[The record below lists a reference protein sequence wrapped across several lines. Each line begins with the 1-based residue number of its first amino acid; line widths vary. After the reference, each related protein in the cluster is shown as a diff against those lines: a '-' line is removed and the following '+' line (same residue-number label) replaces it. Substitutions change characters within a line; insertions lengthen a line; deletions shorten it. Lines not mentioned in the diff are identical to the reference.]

1 MFSLLLSIA
10 AVSPVA
16 DPDWGTPVN
25 GLATRLALVTPAPK
39 VGQPLEVKL
48 DAKNTSETPVHYDD
62 QQATVNDPVTLTGPD
77 GKAVPYVGGSYQTM
91 GQGKRPKPGQE
102 LQVFAKMD
110 LAKLY
115 LITEPGEY
123 KIATRARGGL
133 PASNTLV
140 VKVEAGEL
148 PPRQKLLAAYYKTKP
163 ENWSVYRYGDGSYV
177 WMNKPTRLKSDV
189 TTMELHFTKSK
200 TAEKPTD
207 IDMGPTALGH
217 AWLRVDQTRVAPIW
231 PDHVTVVRDGLK
243 CLEK

>member
-1 MFSLLLSIA
+1 MYSLLLSIVA
-10 AVSPVA
+10 LAPVA
-16 DPDWGTPVN
+16 EPEWGKPVN
-25 GLATRLALVTPAPK
+25 GLATRLTLVTNTPK
-39 VGQPLEVKL
+39 IGQPLEVKL
-48 DAKNTSETPVHYDD
+48 DAKNTSENPVHYDD
-62 QQATVNDPVTLTGPD
+62 QQSTVNDPVAITGPD

-102 LQVFAKMD
+102 LQVFPKLD

-148 PPRQKLLAAYYKTKP
+148 APRQKLLAAYYKSKP
-163 ENWSVYRYGDGSYV
+163 AEWSVYRYGENAFV
-177 WMNKPTRLKSDV
+177 WMNSPTRLKSDV

-200 TAEKPTD
+200 SAEKTTD
-207 IDMGPTALGH
+207 IDMGPTTLGH

-231 PDHVTVVRDGLK
+231 PDHVNVVREGLK